1 MFCQHS
7 CTPVQKY
14 HLHDHPC
21 PRWRL
26 RVVRARRPHVTGRAG
41 RIRLFGRGM
50 GASLVS
56 QSCRDRQPGAL
67 RANVHANFRFS
78 RDRSPFTGWSEA
90 SFGPNLEPADLGKPG
105 TTIAERPNAPKKP
118 RAGQATSF
126 NLVAWTLHLVGLCS
140 CRQERRSPF
149 IKLRVETEPVEPVK
163 LILFKASL
171 EKMCSRCCC
180 LDCPIV
186 YTRRRCIASTTKHHL
201 KSR

>member
-1 MFCQHS
+1 MSQDV
-7 CTPVQKY
+7 PVGSGFSVGGWA
-14 HLHDHPC
+14 
-21 PRWRL
+21 PRWS
-26 RVVRARRPHVTGRAG
+26 
-41 RIRLFGRGM
+41 
-50 GASLVS
+50 ASPAEIVS
-56 QSCRDRQPGAL
+56 LERCVPTFML
-67 RANVHANFRFS
+67 TFVFS
-78 RDRSPFTGWSEA
+78 RDRSPFTGRSEA

-180 LDCPIV
+180 LDCLIV